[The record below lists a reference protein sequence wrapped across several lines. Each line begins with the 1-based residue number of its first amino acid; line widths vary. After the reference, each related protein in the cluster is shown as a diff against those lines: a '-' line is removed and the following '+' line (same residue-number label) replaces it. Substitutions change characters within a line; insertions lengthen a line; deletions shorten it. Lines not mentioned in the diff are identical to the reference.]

1 MATKAKLD
9 GLVCSANEV
18 KLVKKIFK
26 KEIITPGI
34 RLDKNKNDQKR
45 IMTPL
50 EAFKAG
56 SNWIVIGRPITK
68 GVIKNNI
75 NKLINHLNN
84 G

>member
-1 MATKAKLD
+1 
-9 GLVCSANEV
+9 
-18 KLVKKIFK
+18 
-26 KEIITPGI
+26 
-34 RLDKNKNDQKR
+34 
-45 IMTPL
+45 MTPL